1 MFKQI
6 TDPLRPFSFFFFL
19 SIISVAI
26 FVFDHANHTLKKMKS
41 SRVQWVS
48 FYAQIAYCLKTEAL
62 VVAQSYRSRDAN
74 PNVLKG
80 MNTEAWRFRIN
91 KVRCVIF
98 GCSNPSLVRKV

>member
-62 VVAQSYRSRDAN
+62 VVRSI
-74 PNVLKG
+74 LS
-80 MNTEAWRFRIN
+80 I
-91 KVRCVIF
+91 
-98 GCSNPSLVRKV
+98 S